1 MKNIPIEQVMCATGL
16 TRRQVIRLTRKG
28 CIPATIIGQN
38 RFVMTSGQFDRLIEE
53 GVKPEPKKKKNE
65 PESPSFIRTMRKA
78 S

>member
-53 GVKPEPKKKKNE
+53 GVKPEPKKKNE
-65 PESPSFIRTMRKA
+65 PASPSFIRTMRKA

>member
-1 MKNIPIEQVMCATGL
+1 MRNVPIEQVMCATGL

-53 GVKPEPKKKKNE
+53 GVKPEPKNE
-65 PESPSFIRTMRKA
+65 PASPSFIRTMRKA